1 MKLDFDE
8 KTKQSE
14 NGLITRSISD
24 CYVSPVDE
32 NRQDSQRTL
41 DAYNTVK
48 ICCRLLRP
56 SIPVDI
62 FENMEM
68 DLAV

>member
-24 CYVSPVDE
+24 CYVALSTKIAKTARE
-32 NRQDSQRTL
+32 HLMRT
-41 DAYNTVK
+41 T
-48 ICCRLLRP
+48 P
-56 SIPVDI
+56 
-62 FENMEM
+62 
-68 DLAV
+68 

>member
-24 CYVSPVDE
+24 CYVAPVDE

-41 DAYNTVK
+41 DA
-48 ICCRLLRP
+48 
-56 SIPVDI
+56 
-62 FENMEM
+62 
-68 DLAV
+68 